1 METEPIVDPSTHE
14 DPCGGVSLA
23 KENGNHNLRRRCWD
37 EAFASASESDSISP
51 EPALGQKL
59 PEENVEGVDM

>member
-1 METEPIVDPSTHE
+1 METEPIVNPLLHE
-14 DPCGGVSLA
+14 DLCGGGAQV

-51 EPALGQKL
+51 EPALGQEL
-59 PEENVEGVDM
+59 PEENVEGVNM